1 MPRTP
6 HRCESLA
13 AHAPFV
19 WYRQLGVDA
28 TFVEIRNA
36 ETSEVDVLKDLMRRA
51 SFVWEEYRDDLRAH
65 PEVID
70 VPLHDIEAGNVR
82 VATGSLRVLGFA
94 SLIAGRT
101 ADAAELDG
109 LFVDPA
115 FMRRGIGR
123 SLVED
128 ALALARA
135 RGCRRI
141 EVTANPRAV
150 EFYVKLGFIDDGVV
164 PTQFGPGLRMH
175 IDVS

>member
-1 MPRTP
+1 M
-6 HRCESLA
+6 
-13 AHAPFV
+13 
-19 WYRQLGVDA
+19 WYRLLGVDA

-36 ETSEVDVLKDLMRRA
+36 ETSEVDVLEDLLRRA
-51 SFVWEEYRDDLRAH
+51 SFVWEEYRDDLLAH

-70 VPLHDIEAGNVR
+70 VPLHDIVAGNVR

-94 SLIAGRT
+94 SLISGRT
-101 ADAAELDG
+101 TDAGELDG

-123 SLVED
+123 ALVED
-128 ALALARA
+128 ALALGRE

-150 EFYVKLGFIDDGVV
+150 EFYVKVGFIDDGVV

-175 IDVS
+175 VDVS